1 MKKVSVICVDCE
13 YDYIDTVLIEQAYPN
28 LEIVEAVT
36 GKEFYQDIVEYC
48 KSTDSDYVCFLE
60 PGQRMRPDKI
70 QSMVEYAEKMPDA
83 EVIFCNR
90 NYIEEDGA
98 IAAHPDCLYR
108 GGFQDKVFDGSQIL
122 KPFSSSFSLFFLL
135 AQQLLYIIQTCLP
148 VCAAVQQT
156 LCRMDLISH
165 HVNK

>member
-60 PGQRMRPDKI
+60 PGQRI
-70 QSMVEYAEKMPDA
+70 V
-83 EVIFCNR
+83 
-90 NYIEEDGA
+90 
-98 IAAHPDCLYR
+98 AA
-108 GGFQDKVFDGSQIL
+108 
-122 KPFSSSFSLFFLL
+122 SF
-135 AQQLLYIIQTCLP
+135 
-148 VCAAVQQT
+148 
-156 LCRMDLISH
+156 
-165 HVNK
+165 